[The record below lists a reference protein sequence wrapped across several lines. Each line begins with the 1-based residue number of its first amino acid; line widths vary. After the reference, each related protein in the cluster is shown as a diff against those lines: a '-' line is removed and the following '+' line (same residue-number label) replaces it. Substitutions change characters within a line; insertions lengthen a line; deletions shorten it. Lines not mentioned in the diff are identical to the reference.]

1 MANVQIFDNPDFG
14 TVRTLKEDNGVVL
27 FAATDVAQALG
38 YTNPRKAV
46 SDHCRCVTKRD
57 VPHPQSPDK
66 TIEMSF
72 IPESDMYRLIFSS
85 KLPNAEKFTDWV
97 TSEVLPSIRKHGSY
111 TAGQANFDP
120 NLPPE
125 LAMIEGLL
133 NSMKQVCMT
142 QKQQGTAIAQVNQRM
157 DVMCEAMTTSVNDD
171 WRTACTNAI
180 RAVAFKRGG
189 GKHYE
194 EVWGEVYD
202 ELLDNGFDIRRRLEN
217 RRKNALAA
225 GMSRSFVN
233 RVNALDVIADSKDKK
248 LVSAFIASVRR
259 IAAVESVRMDKLDS
273 VAARQKM

>member
-1 MANVQIFDNPDFG
+1 MANIQIFDNPDFG
-14 TVRTLKEDNGVVL
+14 TVRTLEEDNGVVL
-27 FAATDVAQALG
+27 FCGADIARALG
-38 YTNPRKAV
+38 YSNPSKALN
-46 SDHCRCVTKRD
+46 DHCKGVTKRYT
-57 VPHPQSPDK
+57 PTKSGEQ
-66 TIEMSF
+66 EMSF
-72 IPESDMYRLIFSS
+72 IPESDLYRLIFSS

-157 DVMCEAMTTSVNDD
+157 DVMCEAMTTSANGD

-194 EVWGEVYD
+194 EVWSEVYD

-217 RRKNALAA
+217 RRKNAIAA
-225 GMSRSFVN
+225 GMSKSFVN
-233 RVNALDVIADSKDKK
+233 KINALDVIADSKDKK
-248 LVSAFIASVRR
+248 LTSAFISSVRR